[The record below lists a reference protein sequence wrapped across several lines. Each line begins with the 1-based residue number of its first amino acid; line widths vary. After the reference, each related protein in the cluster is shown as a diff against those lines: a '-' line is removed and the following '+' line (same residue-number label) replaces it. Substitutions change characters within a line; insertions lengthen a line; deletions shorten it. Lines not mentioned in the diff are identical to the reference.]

1 MAYLNSAAEG
11 IPPLA
16 IGDALNEYYRDK
28 QRAWKDETRTGNAGK
43 KPVLTA
49 GFFGLS
55 AEEIGICSSSSEA
68 YNLAALPLRLKEGD
82 EVVVNDLDFPSGA
95 TPWLQPSCPAT
106 SRVWRNRAGALR
118 VDDLVP
124 LLNTRTRL
132 VTVSLV
138 SFFNGFRI
146 HLPEVVAT
154 VRKYSNALLAVDATQ
169 RLGVFMNLAGAGPD
183 RKQHAQVDSR
193 LSRWRSGR
201 RAHDRRRGVDGPG
214 RRLVQPR

>member
-1 MAYLNSAAEG
+1 MAYLNSAAG
-11 IPPLA
+11 GFLRSRLA
-16 IGDALNEYYRDK
+16 TRLNEYYRDK
-28 QRAWKDETRTGNAGK
+28 QRVWKDETRTGNAGK
-43 KPVLTA
+43 KPGVLTA

-68 YNLAALPLRLKEGD
+68 YNLAAAALRLKEGD

-154 VRKYSNALLAVDATQ
+154 VRKYSNALLAVDVTQ
-169 RLGVFMNLAGAGPD
+169 ALGRIP
-183 RKQHAQVDSR
+183 
-193 LSRWRSGR
+193 
-201 RAHDRRRGVDGPG
+201 
-214 RRLVQPR
+214 

>member
-1 MAYLNSAAEG
+1 MLLPRVARSFPSLAGMAYLNSAAEG
-11 IPPLA
+11 FLRSRLA
-16 IGDALNEYYRDK
+16 TRQRILPRQAARGRTRLAPAMLGRSQGTHRGLLRALGRGDR
-28 QRAWKDETRTGNAGK
+28 
-43 KPVLTA
+43 
-49 GFFGLS
+49 
-55 AEEIGICSSSSEA
+55 
-68 YNLAALPLRLKEGD
+68 NLLLFIRGVQPRGAALRLKEGD

-154 VRKYSNALLAVDATQ
+154 VRKASNALLAVD
-169 RLGVFMNLAGAGPD
+169 G
-183 RKQHAQVDSR
+183 
-193 LSRWRSGR
+193 
-201 RAHDRRRGVDGPG
+201 
-214 RRLVQPR
+214 